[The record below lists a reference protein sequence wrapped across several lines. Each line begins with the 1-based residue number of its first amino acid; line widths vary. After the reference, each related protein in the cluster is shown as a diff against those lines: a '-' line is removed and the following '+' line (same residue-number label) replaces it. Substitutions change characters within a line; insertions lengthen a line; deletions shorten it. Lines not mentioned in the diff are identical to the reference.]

1 MAVSR
6 RDLGT
11 SVPSMNLQYAPKA
24 ASTVITENT
33 LLTRDA
39 SGRLIPAVDASTSVV
54 GVAVSRVTAADAD
67 YAANSLKA
75 YDEPREGDTFIMD
88 IVNTTS
94 VVPGLAMTLLNAG
107 TINTFANIGGQTQ
120 VVIRKIVSPTKVEV
134 TLRTPTLV

>member
-11 SVPSMNLQYAPKA
+11 RVSGIIPTYAAKA
-24 ASTVITENT
+24 ASTAIVENT

-39 SGRLIPAVDASTSVV
+39 AGRLIPAVAGSTSVV
-54 GVAVSRVTAADAD
+54 GVALSRVTAADAD
-67 YAANSLKA
+67 FTGTTLKA
-75 YDEPREGDTFIMD
+75 YDEPREGDVFIMD

-94 VVPGLAMTLLNAG
+94 VVPGLAMTILNAG
-107 TINTFANIGGQTQ
+107 VINTFANIGGQTQ
-120 VVIRKIVSPTKVEV
+120 IVIKRIVAPTKVEV